1 MRNKWLH
8 ALRNK
13 CAVLDWT
20 KSRICSKHFENKYF
34 DAQRKLKEIA
44 IPTLFPDTATKTP
57 KVSVLYIQIYYNR
70 RGFSVSFLPFS
81 DITHKNYVISMR
93 HV

>member
-57 KVSVLYIQIYYNR
+57 KVSANYTFKYSYNR
-70 RGFSVSFLPFS
+70 RGFSVLSLFLS
-81 DITHKNYVISMR
+81 
-93 HV
+93 